1 VEKAQETLTVS
12 NLRAREIPMPGTG
25 ALHQHFK
32 DLPGYKKWNQFERI
46 AKDAK
51 PDTMNA
57 FSRRHVANQNV
68 LQ

>member
-12 NLRAREIPMPGTG
+12 DLRAREIPMPGTG

-32 DLPGYKKWNQFERI
+32 DLPGYKWNQFERI

-51 PDTMNA
+51 PDMMNA
-57 FSRRHVANQNV
+57 FSRRHLANQNV
-68 LQ
+68 SQ